1 MTKPNSKKN
10 LSRMSWLLK
19 GIMLACLLVTLS
31 SEQLKAQ
38 QSLPPPGP
46 SGIIY
51 LDKFEQDNLAAMIK
65 ECDLT
70 KKNLKSFE
78 KAYEICSNKDELT
91 PAWWQTTL
99 GVTGI
104 SVGAFALGLLV
115 GALK

>member
-1 MTKPNSKKN
+1 MTKPGFKKN
-10 LSRMSWLLK
+10 LSRMSLQLK
-19 GIMLACLLVTLS
+19 GITLAFLLVTLS
-31 SEQLKAQ
+31 SEQLRA
-38 QSLPPPGP
+38 QSLPQPGP
-46 SGIIY
+46 SGIVY
-51 LDKFEQDNLAAMIK
+51 LDKFEQDNLAKLIK

-78 KAYEICSNKDELT
+78 KAYEICSNKDEFT

-104 SVGAFALGLLV
+104 SVGAFALGFFV